1 MKAAE
6 QSRSLQITKPAEVAA
21 LDHPLRSRLLMA
33 CVRRERNLT
42 ELARELNQPLGKLH
56 YHMGQLID
64 SGLLAVGR
72 IEHRPGRPIRYYRA
86 VAKTFLINLAD
97 VKESAVEKLA
107 RELRQSL
114 AQQYNRQ
121 NLSLLYDLDEAG
133 RYRVRLVDSD
143 GRGKTS
149 RTFEAWK
156 VLRLTDQRRRL
167 LAGELRAVISR
178 YEAVGEGSDRERFI
192 VHAAFAPKIWDV

>member
-6 QSRSLQITKPAEVAA
+6 QSRSRRVTKPAEVAA

-42 ELARELNQPLGKLH
+42 ELASELDQPLGKLH
-56 YHMGQLID
+56 YHTRQLID
-64 SGLLAVGR
+64 SGLLVVGR

-86 VAKTFLINLAD
+86 VAKTFLISLAD
-97 VKESAVEKLA
+97 VQEPAAEKWA

-114 AQQYNRQ
+114 SQQYIRQ
-121 NLSLLYDLDEAG
+121 NLSLLYDLNEAG
-133 RYRVRLVDSD
+133 RYRVRLINSD
-143 GRGKTS
+143 GREKTS

-156 VLRLTDQRRRL
+156 VLRLTDQQRRS
-167 LAGELRAVISR
+167 LAGEMHALILRYDAV
-178 YEAVGEGSDRERFI
+178 VEGSDREPFI
-192 VHAAFAPKIWDV
+192 VHAAFAPKLWDA

>member
-114 AQQYNRQ
+114 AQQ
-121 NLSLLYDLDEAG
+121 
-133 RYRVRLVDSD
+133 
-143 GRGKTS
+143 
-149 RTFEAWK
+149 
-156 VLRLTDQRRRL
+156 
-167 LAGELRAVISR
+167 
-178 YEAVGEGSDRERFI
+178 
-192 VHAAFAPKIWDV
+192 